1 MKTLERKATLRKLL
15 VIMTILVLALMST
28 VGVANATPVDE
39 LTALAEYA
47 PEGAPV
53 FAVIRTDAGYIE
65 TLDGL
70 TARIAAAVG
79 QPTETPV
86 SDTIDSILPNSV
98 DFATDIRPWLGD
110 SIAVMLTQIDM
121 ESEGSAVPPG
131 SVVIALSVSDNAAAE
146 AWLDGYF
153 ATQLGTS
160 MTKSVEADGTLYAAE
175 SSFDTSA
182 LLADGVLFYALAPS
196 LDTLVMP
203 ADDAV
208 NLAQTSEF
216 QNVVGA
222 LTESD
227 YNAIVYINGEVL
239 LSELA
244 PLFETMSQQSSS
256 NMEAM
261 GMMGM
266 GSLQDMAGMV
276 GQQALGFTLLEGR
289 SLVMD
294 YAVAGS
300 EMDNAQA
307 PVDLSI
313 LEHIPANTILAAV
326 NDGAG
331 DMVNQF
337 FDSLEMLDAMMAENG
352 MTMSDMGDLPP
363 AFDIINFHSLA
374 VFIRQMYEGTTGLNL
389 DDTLTLLNGTNAL
402 YVSIDPQEVQGVTVP
417 VPSPGVLFMTDDA
430 DASAAYV
437 ESMAGIVT
445 DIFANAT
452 FEDGVLHLPANELGL
467 VVPEQYQSMVGLLDM
482 ELASGEGFI
491 AFGRPA
497 TVQYALDPQGNNLT
511 DIGTYEYESGLFL
524 EDPTSVWLINVP
536 PVVDPL
542 VNFLRES
549 GMASESEIAQLES
562 LLHIVATSSITTGNN
577 SARFTI
583 TLTQ

>member
-1 MKTLERKATLRKLL
+1 MRKLL
-15 VIMTILVLALMST
+15 VIMTILTLALMST

-79 QPTETPV
+79 QPMETPV
-86 SDTIDSILPNSV
+86 SDAIASVLPGTV

-110 SIAVMLTQIDM
+110 SIAVLLNGIDT
-121 ESEGSAVPPG
+121 ESGDQPIVFAF
-131 SVVIALSVSDNAAAE
+131 SVSDNAAAE
-146 AWLDGYF
+146 AWLDSYF
-153 ATQLGTS
+153 AAEIGTS
-160 MTKSVEADGTLYAAE
+160 MTKSEEADGTLYAAE
-175 SSFDTSA
+175 SSFDASA
-182 LLADGVLFYALAPS
+182 LLADGVLFYALAAS

-216 QNVVGA
+216 QDVVGA
-222 LTESD
+222 LTEND
-227 YNAIVYINGEVL
+227 YNALIYINGEVL
-239 LSELA
+239 ATEIA
-244 PLFETMSQQSSS
+244 PLFEMMSQQSSS

-261 GMMGM
+261 GMMGI
-266 GSLQDMAGMV
+266 GSLEDLAGMV
-276 GQQALGFTLLEGR
+276 GQQALGFTLIDGR

-294 YAVAGS
+294 YAVAGD
-300 EMDNAQA
+300 EMENEQA

-337 FDSLEMLDAMMAENG
+337 FDALEMLDAMMAENG
-352 MTMSDMGDLPP
+352 MTMSEMGDLPP

-402 YVSIDPQEVQGVTVP
+402 YVSIDPQEVRGVSVP

-437 ESMAGIVT
+437 EAMAGIVT

-467 VVPEQYQSMVGLLDM
+467 VVPEEYQSLVGLLDM

-536 PVVDPL
+536 PVIDPL
-542 VNFLRES
+542 INFLTES
-549 GMASESEIAQLES
+549 EMASESDIAMLES
-562 LLHIVATSSITTGNN
+562 LLHIVATSSITI
-577 SARFTI
+577 SDHHARFTI